1 MLKDGATPW
10 EKEGRATIFQD
21 QDETIAQG
29 SIGWMKDGKDI
40 FSDDDTRFLLV
51 NDSFTITKLTKN
63 DSGIK

>member
-29 SIGWMKDGKDI
+29 SIGWMPAGIQSKEAN
-40 FSDDDTRFLLV
+40 SCSVLQ
-51 NDSFTITKLTKN
+51 LTVGLN
-63 DSGIK
+63 ASQ